1 MKLAAIVYE
10 PGDAKAID
18 ALLVKLAAALKARG
32 WRIAG
37 AIQHNDTGNACAN
50 MVLED
55 IASGRNFDIS
65 VPGEKKRDSCS
76 LDPAALEDVAGQ
88 VAATL
93 DPRTDLVIVNRFGK
107 QEVLGNG
114 LRSVI
119 ESAIAADLPVLTALC
134 ATHLE
139 SWNGF
144 TGESDE
150 RLPATLAGVL
160 DWCASLLAE
169 RV

>member
-1 MKLAAIVYE
+1 MKLAAVVYE
-10 PGDAKAID
+10 PGEAKAVD
-18 ALLVKLAAALKARG
+18 ALFVKLAACLKADGR
-32 WRIAG
+32 RVAG
-37 AIQHNDTGNACAN
+37 AVQYNDMGNACAN

-55 IASGRNFDIS
+55 IATGRTFDIS

-76 LDPAALEDVAGQ
+76 LDPTALEDVAGQ

-93 DPRTDLVIVNRFGK
+93 ETAPDLVIVNRFGK

-119 ESAIAADLPVLTALC
+119 ESAIGAGLPVLTALC
-134 ATHLE
+134 VTHVE

-150 RLPATLAGVL
+150 RLT
-160 DWCASLLAE
+160 ASLPGLLEWCTSVLAE